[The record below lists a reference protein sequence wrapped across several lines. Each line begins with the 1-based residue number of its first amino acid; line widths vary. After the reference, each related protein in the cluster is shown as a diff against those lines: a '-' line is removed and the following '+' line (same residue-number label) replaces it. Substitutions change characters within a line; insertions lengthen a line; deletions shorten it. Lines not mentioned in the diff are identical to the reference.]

1 MDIIK
6 MVLRES
12 LSCEAILRRA
22 PDGDLI
28 ILSQCGGTNEPQ
40 KENRVVLLR
49 SSDNGKTWS
58 KPTKIYDD
66 GRALYVSEVFV
77 ADGEIWAFALAHDGD
92 FLGWE
97 TFLLKSFDSG
107 YTWQKCESVWKD
119 RAFCFIRGGIRVGD
133 TLVFPTQYYEVPD
146 AECRRLKEKGELLL
160 RAEIPF
166 VKNGAL
172 ISKDGGKSFYRSRT
186 TADLPMAIDG
196 KRLWKW
202 SEPTLARLP
211 DGKVVMLMRA
221 DGEGFLYRSESADG
235 GESWSAPQKTGI
247 PNPNNKPKLLHL
259 ADGRIALLNT
269 PDKRIGFNYRTCL
282 SLWISGD
289 GLKTFAYKRELLRFP
304 GWLSYPDGFYDE
316 RDGRI
321 KFAFELNRHD
331 VYFVDCAIE

>member
-107 YTWQKCESVWKD
+107 YTWKKCESVWKD

-133 TLVFPTQYYEVPD
+133 ALVFSTQYYEVPD

-186 TADLPMAIDG
+186 TADLPMTIDG

-211 DGKVVMLMRA
+211 DGKIAMLMRA

-235 GESWSAPQKTGI
+235 GESWSAPQKTEI
-247 PNPNNKPKLLHL
+247 PNPNNKPKLLNL

-289 GLKTFAYKRELLRFP
+289 GLKTFAYKRDLLRFP

>member
-172 ISKDGGKSFYRSRT
+172 IS
-186 TADLPMAIDG
+186 
-196 KRLWKW
+196 
-202 SEPTLARLP
+202 
-211 DGKVVMLMRA
+211 
-221 DGEGFLYRSESADG
+221 
-235 GESWSAPQKTGI
+235 
-247 PNPNNKPKLLHL
+247 
-259 ADGRIALLNT
+259 
-269 PDKRIGFNYRTCL
+269 
-282 SLWISGD
+282 
-289 GLKTFAYKRELLRFP
+289 
-304 GWLSYPDGFYDE
+304 
-316 RDGRI
+316 
-321 KFAFELNRHD
+321 
-331 VYFVDCAIE
+331 